1 MKKFILHAAR
11 MFIGLVFL
19 VAGVNGYFVIF
30 GQEPF
35 IANSPEAMKLF
46 EFDYLLIIEKS
57 LEIITSVLLLSNRF
71 IPLALAILAPL
82 ITNIFLLHLFVDHSL
97 LPLVIVLVIVYVYL
111 LFQYRKNFVSIFE
124 KKP

>member
-1 MKKFILHAAR
+1 MKKFILHTAR
-11 MFIGLVFL
+11 IFIGLVFL
-19 VAGVNGYFVIF
+19 VAGVNGYLVIF

-57 LEIITSVLLLSNRF
+57 LEILCAVLLLSNRY

-97 LPLVIVLVIVYVYL
+97 LPLVTVLVIVYSYM
-111 LFQYRKNFVSIFE
+111 LFHYRRNFRSIFE

>member
-1 MKKFILHAAR
+1 VKKFILHAAR